1 MRLIHYFDTWAIV
14 WHGILFQY
22 FWRFAQI
29 CKQLAAFERKIVLIL
44 FLSNFRTQIA
54 KLSSNNKFLA
64 NLCKSLEILKQYDV
78 KWWLVSYSFSCIC
91 SYCIVQTGLKLV
103 QNWLNIIFSIFF
115 YRLTQ
120 GFLLSSTQQI
130 LDRLAASTQDSIDA
144 LRKMNP
150 ELVSNSPEVSK
161 AGELI
166 READNSKHLL

>member
-1 MRLIHYFDTWAIV
+1 MIRHNIGHPKPCAHQKTCQNVDGIFSEICNFDSKPKIFYVTFSV
-14 WHGILFQY
+14 ILGTVPFDQN
-22 FWRFAQI
+22 I
-29 CKQLAAFERKIVLIL
+29 
-44 FLSNFRTQIA
+44 NF
-54 KLSSNNKFLA
+54 
-64 NLCKSLEILKQYDV
+64 
-78 KWWLVSYSFSCIC
+78 
-91 SYCIVQTGLKLV
+91 
-103 QNWLNIIFSIFF
+103 LNIF

>member
-1 MRLIHYFDTWAIV
+1 MPFDQNI
-14 WHGILFQY
+14 
-22 FWRFAQI
+22 
-29 CKQLAAFERKIVLIL
+29 
-44 FLSNFRTQIA
+44 NF
-54 KLSSNNKFLA
+54 F
-64 NLCKSLEILKQYDV
+64 
-78 KWWLVSYSFSCIC
+78 
-91 SYCIVQTGLKLV
+91 
-103 QNWLNIIFSIFF
+103 NIF

>member
-1 MRLIHYFDTWAIV
+1 MH
-14 WHGILFQY
+14 
-22 FWRFAQI
+22 
-29 CKQLAAFERKIVLIL
+29 
-44 FLSNFRTQIA
+44 
-54 KLSSNNKFLA
+54 
-64 NLCKSLEILKQYDV
+64 
-78 KWWLVSYSFSCIC
+78 
-91 SYCIVQTGLKLV
+91 
-103 QNWLNIIFSIFF
+103 QNWLKNQEQNFDVTFSVILGTVPFDQKINFLNIF

>member
-1 MRLIHYFDTWAIV
+1 MVSNDGLIIENMDP
-14 WHGILFQY
+14 
-22 FWRFAQI
+22 
-29 CKQLAAFERKIVLIL
+29 C
-44 FLSNFRTQIA
+44 
-54 KLSSNNKFLA
+54 
-64 NLCKSLEILKQYDV
+64 
-78 KWWLVSYSFSCIC
+78 VSYSFSCVC
-91 SYCIVQTGLKLV
+91 SYCSNWCETCSKLIEYYFF
-103 QNWLNIIFSIFF
+103 QYSKFF
-115 YRLTQ
+115 YRLTQGFLLSSTQQILDRLAASTQDSIDALRKILICQYFCRLTQ

>member
-1 MRLIHYFDTWAIV
+1 MVSNDGLIIENMDP
-14 WHGILFQY
+14 
-22 FWRFAQI
+22 
-29 CKQLAAFERKIVLIL
+29 C
-44 FLSNFRTQIA
+44 
-54 KLSSNNKFLA
+54 
-64 NLCKSLEILKQYDV
+64 
-78 KWWLVSYSFSCIC
+78 VSYSFSCIC
-91 SYCIVQTGLKLV
+91 SYCSNWCETCSKLIEYYFF
-103 QNWLNIIFSIFF
+103 QYSKFF

>member
-1 MRLIHYFDTWAIV
+1 MEFFRKFAILTVNPKFFDVTFSV
-14 WHGILFQY
+14 ILGTMPFDQN
-22 FWRFAQI
+22 I
-29 CKQLAAFERKIVLIL
+29 
-44 FLSNFRTQIA
+44 NF
-54 KLSSNNKFLA
+54 F
-64 NLCKSLEILKQYDV
+64 
-78 KWWLVSYSFSCIC
+78 
-91 SYCIVQTGLKLV
+91 
-103 QNWLNIIFSIFF
+103 NIF